1 MTVRRPGLDV
11 NTRGARSGM
20 SGSAPR
26 RALLAQRTAVIL
38 LGGLMAGVAAGI
50 LSFFAAHTLP
60 LAVLAGVS
68 ACAGAIK
75 YLDYLIA

>member
-11 NTRGARSGM
+11 NTRRARSGM
-20 SGSAPR
+20 SGSASR
-26 RALLAQRTAVIL
+26 RALLALRTAVIL
-38 LGGLMAGVAAGI
+38 LGGLVAGVATGI
-50 LSFFAAHTLP
+50 LTFFAVYNLP
-60 LAVLAGVS
+60 LAVLAAVS

>member
-11 NTRGARSGM
+11 NTRRARSGM
-20 SGSAPR
+20 SGSASH
-26 RALLAQRTAVIL
+26 RALLALRTAVIL
-38 LGGLMAGVAAGI
+38 LGGLVAGVATGI
-50 LSFFAAHTLP
+50 LTFFVVYNLP
-60 LAVLAGVS
+60 LAVLAAIP

>member
-11 NTRGARSGM
+11 NTRRARSGI
-20 SGSAPR
+20 SGSAPH
-26 RALLAQRTAVIL
+26 RALLALRTAVIL
-38 LGGLMAGVAAGI
+38 LSGLVAGVATGI
-50 LSFFAAHTLP
+50 LTFFVVYSLP
-60 LAVLAGVS
+60 LAVLAGIS